1 MPATGDFAPASG
13 AGLRDVELSVTG
25 EALIAKDP
33 AQAGSTQF
41 EAPKS
46 ANQVSTNFSA
56 TETAGFGGAHP
67 KPEKR
72 KNARE
77 RALDKLKAK
86 SGNRNDADDDSKDG
100 TKPMTAA
107 AKSDGS
113 DKMAK
118 AKEKAKAKADDKA
131 RKAETKAHK
140 ISAAKAAKA
149 ARG

>member
-1 MPATGDFAPASG
+1 VTGD
-13 AGLRDVELSVTG
+13 
-25 EALIAKDP
+25 ALIAKDP

-46 ANQVSTNFSA
+46 TNAFSTNAFSA
-56 TETAGFGGAHP
+56 NETSEAAVFGGAHP

-86 SGNRNDADDDSKDG
+86 SGNRNDDDSKDG

-118 AKEKAKAKADDKA
+118 AQEKAKAKADDKA